1 MIKYQDT
8 LSASEPK
15 VLFMKC
21 DKHVIEDADYRS
33 MSGLNQ
39 SYLKKVYTHGVIHA
53 ENQRLNPMEKTPA
66 LVMGSLFHTLVLEE
80 NEFTARYAVLPD
92 IDRRTKEGKII
103 YSEFEQAS
111 ASFWVAFSLLI
122 SYLLFSLAYL
132 FQAATT
138 LSHVSALPVKRSLA
152 LTISS

>member
-1 MIKYQDT
+1 MIKYHDI
-8 LSASEPK
+8 LNAAEPK
-15 VLFMKC
+15 VLFLKC
-21 DKHVIEDADYRS
+21 VKHVIEDADYRS

-111 ASFWVAFSLLI
+111 GGRDLVKEAD
-122 SYLLFSLAYL
+122 
-132 FQAATT
+132 
-138 LSHVSALPVKRSLA
+138 VSMAMRMRSP
-152 LTISS
+152 TSPTP